1 MGEKAG
7 GEKRWILITFEWFFQ
22 GRYNGLW
29 SYLLMTNMTKEDNS
43 AAALAILHVIH
54 MHACWYDWMRK
65 ITLVDI
71 LSAAW
76 RQHRERCDWVQ
87 SALVCGWWKHIALFL
102 LLPFFFLNITALC
115 LQLLFTFQPL
125 PLNPCLRGNDTMG
138 KFYIWHKKTNTSE
151 ANKKFDRNTQ
161 TQFSCPANVLLKWNI
176 VDFIRQYIYYI
187 PRVLSVLKW
196 FYI

>member
-29 SYLLMTNMTKEDNS
+29 SYLPMTNMTKEDNS
-43 AAALAILHVIH
+43 AAALAILHVIYI
-54 MHACWYDWMRK
+54 HACWYDWMRK

-87 SALVCGWWKHIALFL
+87 SALVCGWWKHTALFL
-102 LLPFFFLNITALC
+102 LLPFFFWISQHCVCSCCSHFSHFPSIHVWGVMTPWENFIFGT
-115 LQLLFTFQPL
+115 
-125 PLNPCLRGNDTMG
+125 
-138 KFYIWHKKTNTSE
+138 KKTNKTHLRQI
-151 ANKKFDRNTQ
+151 RNLIET
-161 TQFSCPANVLLKWNI
+161 LKHNLAALQM
-176 VDFIRQYIYYI
+176 F
-187 PRVLSVLKW
+187 
-196 FYI
+196 F